1 MMKRIFLAACL
12 AAAALV
18 ASAQQPDIEA
28 HLKAH
33 PELLAGTDYLCPTGP
48 AALTKAP
55 KGYKV
60 FYISHYGR
68 HGARYAWQSDIYEKI
83 NNALSEADAA
93 GNLTELGK
101 DYKRRYDSLY
111 PEVRYRVGD
120 LSRKGWKQQ

>member
-18 ASAQQPDIEA
+18 ASAQQPDIEQ

-48 AALTKAP
+48 VALTKAP

-60 FYISHYGR
+60 FYISTTAATAPATPGR
-68 HGARYAWQSDIYEKI
+68 ATSTIG
-83 NNALSEADAA
+83 
-93 GNLTELGK
+93 
-101 DYKRRYDSLY
+101 
-111 PEVRYRVGD
+111 
-120 LSRKGWKQQ
+120 